1 MKLKKFD
8 DYINEQELFE
18 KAVTADDVYQTDP
31 EKGVLIK
38 KTKKRGLET
47 VAVILF
53 DFDDNKVMGMA
64 RAEKYSTDDVYISH
78 RVLGIEKH
86 GPLMLEL
93 MMSTICPFGIIPN
106 RTINPGG
113 IAMFT
118 FFEQKRPDVIKTE
131 LSKDHYWYATE
142 YSHNIK
148 EEGLKDPAVLKM
160 INKSYKFEKPIPKYQ
175 ILVDRGESLMK
186 KYNLHPNTIIE
197 MAEKEFSQIYNAKL

>member
-8 DYINEQELFE
+8 DYVNEQLMFE

-31 EKGVLIK
+31 EKGVIIK

-47 VAVILF
+47 VVVILF

-64 RAEKYSTDDVYISH
+64 RAEKYSTDDVFISH

-93 MMSTICPFGIIPN
+93 MMSTISPIGIIPN

-113 IAMFT
+113 ISMFT

-131 LSKDHYWYATE
+131 LPQKHYWYATE
-142 YSHNIK
+142 YAHNIK
-148 EEGLKDPAVLKM
+148 EEGLKEPAVLKM
-160 INKSYKFEKPIPKYQ
+160 LNKSYKLEEPLPKYK
-175 ILVDRGESLMK
+175 ILVDRGETLMK
-186 KYNLHPNTIIE
+186 KYNLHPNTIIDR
-197 MAEKEFSQIYNAKL
+197 AENDFKEIYGAKL